1 MPWMCYHLHRGR
13 AAFLGRMGARPN
25 DILESRG
32 DGDSRMASAA
42 APQAMRLSEQEAVR
56 RDWARIRFGL
66 GIGILA
72 AGIGAAIMVITLLSQ
87 FDQFEG
93 IGDIERVTPGQSF
106 LFGLAGGISGFLVG
120 GPFAYWLYGARP
132 TFSRHGRRARNI
144 GIWFLLG
151 IAYMLFYAFLTG
163 GIFLP
168 AAQYFFL
175 FLSSAISVPNI
186 VGLFFDLLVPLWLTL
201 GAGNGLRIIFLS
213 AIGGA
218 LFAPCAWGVDKLS
231 TSRRPAT
238 SKYGPISFAALIA
251 LAVIAFAAY
260 GPEGMLEWLSQL
272 AP

>member
-1 MPWMCYHLHRGR
+1 
-13 AAFLGRMGARPN
+13 
-25 DILESRG
+25 
-32 DGDSRMASAA
+32 MASAA
-42 APQAMRLSEQEAVR
+42 APQAMRLSEQELVQ

-72 AGIGAAIMVITLLSQ
+72 GGIGAAIMVITLLAQ

-93 IGDIERVTPGQSF
+93 LGDVKRVTPGQSF

-132 TFSRHGRRARNI
+132 TFSRHGRRARNP
-144 GIWFLLG
+144 GIWLLLG
-151 IAYMLFYAFLTG
+151 VAYMLFYAFLTG

-186 VGLFFDLLVPLWLTL
+186 VGLFFDLFIPRWLTL
-201 GAGNGLRIIFLS
+201 GAENGLKIIYLS

-231 TSRRPAT
+231 TDRRRT
-238 SKYGPISFAALIA
+238 ISKYGPIAFAALIA
-251 LAVIAFAAY
+251 LAVVAFAAY
-260 GPEGMLEWLSQL
+260 GPEDTLKWLAQL

>member
-1 MPWMCYHLHRGR
+1 MPWMCYHLPGG
-13 AAFLGRMGARPN
+13 AFLGRMGARPN

-42 APQAMRLSEQEAVR
+42 APQAMRLSEQEVVR

-231 TSRRPAT
+231 TSKHRAT
-238 SKYGPISFAALIA
+238 SKYGPIAFAALLA
-251 LAVIAFAAY
+251 LAVVAFAAY